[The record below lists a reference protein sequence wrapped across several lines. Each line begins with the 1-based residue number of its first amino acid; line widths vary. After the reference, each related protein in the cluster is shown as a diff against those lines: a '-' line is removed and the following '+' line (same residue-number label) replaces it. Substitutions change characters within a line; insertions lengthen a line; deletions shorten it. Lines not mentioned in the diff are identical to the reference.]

1 MGGRATTI
9 KHRKTEV
16 KKFLRTLVICLAFT
30 AESMA
35 QGTQQ
40 PAPSTSTNPSKPS
53 APSVQQDSQASSMA
67 SSANQGDKT
76 IKGCI
81 RFNNGKYTLES
92 KHRKTIWLTGS
103 EDFAPHLGHAVTVHG
118 SFLPSTETSSAGQSS
133 DFHVKQIDMVAD
145 RCTSE
150 TRKATKVERG
160 TAPDQK

>member
-1 MGGRATTI
+1 
-9 KHRKTEV
+9 V

-35 QGTQQ
+35 QGTQ
-40 PAPSTSTNPSKPS
+40 PAPSTSTNPSEPS
-53 APSVQQDSQASSMA
+53 APSLQQDSQASSRA

-133 DFHVKQIDMVAD
+133 DFLVKQIDMVAD

-160 TAPDQK
+160 PAPDQK